1 MKHKVVDFHCD
12 ALSKMQLDSNLA
24 FDIED
29 HLDVTLQRMRQGGV
43 ALQTFAIF
51 VSEKLGKPNFGHI
64 LDQIDIFQHKV
75 VSTGV
80 IPITSVEEL
89 EHAWIS
95 GTPGGLLSI
104 EGADGLEGN
113 LFYLETCFKRGV
125 RFLGIT
131 WNYGNWAADG
141 ILEPR
146 NGGLTPAG
154 RKLVQSCYDLG
165 ITLDVSHLSEQGFW
179 DLTEL
184 ANEANKPF
192 IASHS
197 NVFDI
202 CRHVRNLQE
211 QQIQAIINID
221 GLIGLTY
228 VPWFVKNGDDS
239 SSYDLLHHIERI
251 CELGGQ
257 KHLMFG
263 SDFDGIESHLTDLKH
278 AGHYENWVNTLLK
291 YYPEEL
297 VIGWIS
303 GNALSFL
310 KNTLPER
317 R

>member
-1 MKHKVVDFHCD
+1 M
-12 ALSKMQLDSNLA
+12 
-24 FDIED
+24 
-29 HLDVTLQRMRQGGV
+29 
-43 ALQTFAIF
+43 
-51 VSEKLGKPNFGHI
+51 
-64 LDQIDIFQHKV
+64 
-75 VSTGV
+75 
-80 IPITSVEEL
+80 
-89 EHAWIS
+89 
-95 GTPGGLLSI
+95 
-104 EGADGLEGN
+104 
-113 LFYLETCFKRGV
+113 
-125 RFLGIT
+125 
-131 WNYGNWAADG
+131 
-141 ILEPR
+141 
-146 NGGLTPAG
+146 
-154 RKLVQSCYDLG
+154 
-165 ITLDVSHLSEQGFW
+165 
-179 DLTEL
+179 TEL